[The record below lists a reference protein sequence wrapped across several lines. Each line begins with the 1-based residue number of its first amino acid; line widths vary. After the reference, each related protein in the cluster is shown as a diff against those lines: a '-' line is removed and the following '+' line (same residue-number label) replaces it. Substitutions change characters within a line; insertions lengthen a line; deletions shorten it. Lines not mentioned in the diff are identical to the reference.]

1 MKKAFLV
8 AFIIIVTFTACNTQS
23 KPVYTENEKALAEH
37 MYSFALNHVEEEDYN
52 YLMMICLFP
61 TETGGYLEFIYSNKQ
76 QFKNDKSDNPIKS
89 LGYTTSYCY
98 EIVNNKIKDEKMDF
112 SLDGVINAEYKL
124 MWYQDGTRDEKYNK
138 LLDFARAISEA
149 KPNK

>member
-1 MKKAFLV
+1 
-8 AFIIIVTFTACNTQS
+8 
-23 KPVYTENEKALAEH
+23 
-37 MYSFALNHVEEEDYN
+37 
-52 YLMMICLFP
+52 MMICLFP

-112 SLDGVINAEYKL
+112 SLDGIINAEYKL